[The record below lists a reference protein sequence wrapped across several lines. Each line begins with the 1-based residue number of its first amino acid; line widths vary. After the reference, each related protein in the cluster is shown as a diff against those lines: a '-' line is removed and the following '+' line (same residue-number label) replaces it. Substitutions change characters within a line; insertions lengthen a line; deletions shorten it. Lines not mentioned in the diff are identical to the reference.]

1 LALLVGGLVLPAFF
15 GLVDKEMGVR
25 SRGPR
30 GRWGAIAALIGIVA
44 LWGVRD
50 YEHRRAVNA
59 LEARTY
65 EGENPLRASA
75 YPYWW
80 SPFRWSGVVEAQ
92 NFFAV
97 MVVDSLTPEVDPD
110 GQMQVFYKP
119 EETPVTLA
127 AKRSDLG
134 RVYLD
139 WAQYPLTETEQL
151 PDGYLVRFRD
161 LRYAYAESKG
171 RSVLSSSVELD
182 QNLNV
187 IAENVG
193 TRSQRVPAGA
203 AR

>member
-1 LALLVGGLVLPAFF
+1 MI
-15 GLVDKEMGVR
+15 DKELGVR
-25 SRGPR
+25 HRGPR
-30 GRWGAIAALIGIVA
+30 GRWGAIAALIGIIA
-44 LWGVRD
+44 LWGARD

-65 EGENPLRASA
+65 EGASPVRVSA

-80 SPFRWSGVVEAQ
+80 SPFHWSGVVEAQ
-92 NFFAV
+92 NFLAV

-127 AKRSDLG
+127 AKSSYLG
-134 RVYLD
+134 QVYLD
-139 WAQYPLTETEQL
+139 WAQYPLTETEQAQE
-151 PDGYLVRFRD
+151 GYVVRFRD
-161 LRYAYAESKG
+161 LRFVYPGSKG

-182 QNLNV
+182 RNLNV
-187 IAENVG
+187 IAEDVG
-193 TRSQRVPAGA
+193 RRSQRIPSGS